1 MTFIKGHSGNPGGKP
16 KELKSIQLAARAI
29 SPLALRE
36 LKRILND
43 PQAGKQAKIAAAIA
57 VWDRAYGKPKQELT
71 QDVTVRGDSLAEA
84 LEKISKADRVIND
97 LASPALTE
105 RIVEREQ
112 ALTSNN

>member
-1 MTFIKGHSGNPGGKP
+1 MTFIQGHSGNPGGKP

-84 LEKISKADRVIND
+84 LEKISKADRVISD
-97 LASPALTE
+97 LAPSPLTQAPS
-105 RIVEREQ
+105 RVEQ
-112 ALTSNN
+112 SLTVNN